1 MNKFFKF
8 IFFCVEN
15 EKDRYATPVMLII
28 VQVLKESHHANW
40 QTVNILQWER
50 AAYIVRCVVRSTRQ
64 QDDWYVNR
72 KGPQSNIRRK
82 IDYLFIL
89 QMLFVFYSSIMI
101 SSFTQLGKV
110 QCVGIQGKWTH
121 ILRWQLSLYR
131 DCHSRKICQHFT
143 VFILTS
149 EYA

>member
-1 MNKFFKF
+1 
-8 IFFCVEN
+8 
-15 EKDRYATPVMLII
+15 MLII
-28 VQVLKESHHANW
+28 VQVLKESHHVNW
-40 QTVNILQWER
+40 LTVNNLSWEL

-82 IDYLFIL
+82 INYLFIP
-89 QMLFVFYSSIMI
+89 QTLFAFNLSIMI
-101 SSFTQLGKV
+101 TPFTQLGKL

-131 DCHSRKICQHFT
+131 DSVIAGKY
-143 VFILTS
+143 VNTS
-149 EYA
+149 QFSYWFLNEPNSVSYEKRGCFAGG